1 MTSLFL
7 IATVSLLLRFGTH
20 RLMVIIGDRT
30 TCGFPRHVLELC
42 NACYNNCYRLLKMDS
57 TQINSKQEIS
67 AETLAILADITQ
79 EINASL
85 NLDDVLAKAAAQIKR
100 LIDYEIFA
108 VLLPEQGARQL
119 YFRFAIGHRP
129 EVVEHWR
136 IPMGDG
142 IIGAA
147 AETGH
152 AIRVGD
158 VRSDPRYL
166 NALDAVRSELAV
178 PLIVQGRVVGVL
190 DIESDELDYFTPDQQ
205 NILTL
210 VASRIGPAIENAR
223 LFERTRAQAETLLLL
238 NEVGRE
244 ANSVL
249 AVEEVLRR
257 AAELTKRLIDYQ
269 IFSILLYDEADHV
282 FRHRVTVKFGQRVQE
297 KHAVPA
303 HEGIVGAAAEL
314 RRPVVVPD
322 VTLDPRYLMVNPET
336 RSELA
341 VPMLAKD
348 RVVGVMDLESP
359 QLNYFTPDHV
369 QILSILA
376 AHLGVSIE
384 NAMLYEQ
391 LARDEARM
399 ERDLSAARRLQGALL
414 PRLPGP
420 EFGLDIAARVVS
432 SRVLSGDIYDFLRYG
447 PQELAVAMGDV
458 SGKGSA
464 AALYGAVAIG
474 TLRSLGPQKHPPAEM
489 LRAINGFLGER
500 RIEGRF
506 MTLCFATWNRRRHR
520 LRIANAGQEEPFILH
535 DGHCEKIRLPGF
547 PLGMFDDV
555 TYEERR
561 FSLNPGD
568 VVVFHSDGVGDT
580 QNASGEFFGDD
591 RVAEL
596 IMAARQLSADAIAD
610 RILEEVDRFSGGAHP
625 FDDRTLVVLK
635 VQ

>member
-1 MTSLFL
+1 
-7 IATVSLLLRFGTH
+7 
-20 RLMVIIGDRT
+20 
-30 TCGFPRHVLELC
+30 
-42 NACYNNCYRLLKMDS
+42 MDS
-57 TQINSKQEIS
+57 TELNSKLEVP
-67 AETLAILADITQ
+67 AETLAILAEISQ

-85 NLDDVLAKAAAQIKR
+85 NLDEVLAHAASQIKR

-108 VLLPEQGARQL
+108 VVLPEEGTNQL
-119 YFRFAIGHRP
+119 YFRFTIGHRP
-129 EVVEHWR
+129 EVVDHWR
-136 IPMGDG
+136 IPMGEG

-147 AETGH
+147 AATGK
-152 AIRVGD
+152 AIRVAD
-158 VRSDPRYL
+158 VRKDPRYL

-178 PLIVQGRVVGVL
+178 PLVVRGRVVGVL
-190 DIESDELDYFTPDQQ
+190 DIESSQSDYFTPDQQ

-210 VASRIGPAIENAR
+210 VASRIAPAVENAK
-223 LFERTRAQAETLLLL
+223 LFEHERNQAETPLLL

-244 ANSVL
+244 ANSSL
-249 AVEEVLRR
+249 SVEEVLRR

-269 IFSILLYDEADHV
+269 IFSILLYDEADNV

-297 KHAVPA
+297 KFAVPA
-303 HEGIVGAAAEL
+303 HEGIVGAAASL

-322 VTLDPRYLMVNPET
+322 VSLDPRYLRINPET

-341 VPMLAKD
+341 VPMLYKN

-369 QILSILA
+369 QALSILA
-376 AHLGVSIE
+376 AHLAVSIE
-384 NAMLYEQ
+384 NARLYEQ
-391 LARDEARM
+391 VARDEARM
-399 ERDLSAARRLQGALL
+399 ERDLSAARRIQGALL

-432 SRVLSGDIYDFLRYG
+432 SRELSGDLYDFLRYG

-474 TLRSLGPQKHPPAEM
+474 TLRSLGPQKHRPAEM

-506 MTLCFATWNRRRHR
+506 MTLCFATWHRGRRK
-520 LRIANAGQEEPFILH
+520 LRVANAGQEQPFLCSKGRCHRIPL
-535 DGHCEKIRLPGF
+535 EGF
-547 PLGMFDDV
+547 PIGMFEDA
-555 TYEERR
+555 TYDQR
-561 FSLNPGD
+561 SYILDPGD
-568 VVVFHSDGVGDT
+568 IVVFHSDGIADT
-580 QNASGEFFGDD
+580 QSPAGEFFGHD
-591 RVAEL
+591 RVQNL
-596 IMAARQLSADAIAD
+596 IFDNRGLSADHLAD
-610 RILEEVDRFSGGAHP
+610 RILEEVDRFSEGRHA

-635 VQ
+635 VK